1 MPLKVLV
8 IESDESILEV
18 MEIIITG
25 YGYAFMKSGPADT
38 PEGIVRMRPD
48 VILIEDQLYGKLSG
62 RKISTAVKKSALPYF
77 IPVILMTT
85 DNNGCEIIMKES
97 EADDILI
104 KPFDITRLEELL
116 YRFSQKH

>member
-25 YGYAFMKSGPADT
+25 YGYAFMKSVQADT
-38 PEGIVRMRPD
+38 PEGIAQMRPD
-48 VILIEDQLYGKLSG
+48 VILIEDQLYGNFSG
-62 RKISTAVKKSALPYF
+62 RKISTAVKKCPLTDC

-85 DNNGCEIIMKES
+85 DNNRGETIMKES

-116 YRFSQKH
+116 YRFSQKY

>member
-1 MPLKVLV
+1 
-8 IESDESILEV
+8 
-18 MEIIITG
+18 MEIFQAG
-25 YGYAFMKSGPADT
+25 ESAH
-38 PEGIVRMRPD
+38 
-48 VILIEDQLYGKLSG
+48 
-62 RKISTAVKKSALPYF
+62 AVKKCPLTDC

-85 DNNGCEIIMKES
+85 DNNRGETIMKES